1 MNSWC
6 LGDAVLR
13 IRFEAEDLTRIRLD
27 TTVDPVWEMVFSRL
41 RLCERHRA
49 PVFTQWVRRVQG
61 EKRRSEVTS
70 GLRLLTVLSPLGPY
84 FPDFLTPPEGVFGLP
99 AAIEAIRATP
109 RVRLD
114 RELRIFSRTA
124 HVPGWARSL
133 ASGDAALLGEL
144 GDTLGNYHRVA
155 IEPYTDLIQAAVEAD
170 RAHRARMLLD
180 RGTEGLLQSLRPLA
194 HWRPPVLELQYAVDR
209 DLHLRG
215 RGLRL
220 VPSYF
225 CRRAPVALADPD
237 LAPTLVYPVNHD
249 YAWKRPLVAPA
260 VVDGT
265 LARLLGTTRAAVLL
279 AAGHGATTT
288 ELAKRLGTSLASV
301 SRHTAVL
308 REAGLITTHRQGISV
323 LHTATPLGIA
333 LAVQDANRS

>member
-1 MNSWC
+1 M
-6 LGDAVLR
+6 LR
-13 IRFEAEDLTRIRLD
+13 IHFTDQDLTRIRLD
-27 TTVDPVWEMVFSRL
+27 TAVDPVWEMVFSRL

-49 PVFTQWVRRVQG
+49 PVFARWVRRVQE
-61 EKRRSEVTS
+61 EKRGPEVRS

-84 FPDFLTPPEGVFGLP
+84 FPDFLTPPEGVLGLR

-109 RVRLD
+109 RVRVD
-114 RELRIFSRTA
+114 RELRLLSRTA
-124 HVPGWARSL
+124 PVPGWARSL
-133 ASGDAALLGEL
+133 ASGDTALLGEL
-144 GDTLGNYHRVA
+144 GDTLRTYHRAA
-155 IEPYTDLIQAAVEAD
+155 IEPGTDLIQAAVEAD
-170 RAHRARMLLD
+170 RAHRAKMLLE

-194 HWRPPVLELQYAVDR
+194 RWRPPVLEVQYAVDR

-225 CRRAPVALADPD
+225 CRRVPMALADPD

-249 YAWKRPLVAPA
+249 YAGKRPLAAPSA
-260 VVDGT
+260 AGGT
-265 LARLLGTTRAAVLL
+265 LTRLLGATRAAVLV

-288 ELAKRLGTSLASV
+288 ELAQRLGTSLPSV

-308 REAGLITTHRQGISV
+308 REAGLITTHRQGLSV

-333 LAVQDANRS
+333 LATQDAGPSQLR